1 MKGKK
6 YALLQK
12 EMVQQDLTR
21 KELGYHLNLSESAI
35 TSRLIGRQDWRDS
48 EQYKVLDFLGL
59 PHNKKHLYVPPNG
72 IDEDA
77 APEPID
83 DSLSPNDL
91 FIIMAERCIQLAR
104 HYGKESPQ

>member
-59 PHNKKHLYVPPNG
+59 PHNKKHLYFPPGG
-72 IDEDA
+72 ITEDDA
-77 APEPID
+77 DAPITQKLTPKQ
-83 DSLSPNDL
+83 LL
-91 FIIMAERCIQLAR
+91 LQLAK
-104 HYGKESPQ
+104 GCVEMVEAMP

>member
-59 PHNKKHLYVPPNG
+59 PHNKKHLYFPPGG
-72 IDEDA
+72 IGEETV
-77 APEPID
+77 PEPIV
-83 DSLSPNDL
+83 DSLSDDEI
-91 FIIMAERCIQLAR
+91 FIILAEKSIQR
-104 HYGKESPQ
+104 VRRNGKEAPR